1 MLSQAA
7 SARVII
13 RPAVAMTMAMN
24 ACPHSPPSG
33 NGRYTVSIRLVAS
46 NDHGVRAAV
55 VCSQRWQRRLPR
67 QRARV
72 HASGAAWVTAAAA
85 APAPEAPV
93 LKPPKLKAL
102 AATVSV
108 GLAVLLLPRPEALTP
123 EAWRL
128 LALFLSTITGI
139 VLQPLP
145 MGAVALMALGVAVA
159 TKVLTWSA
167 AFAAFSAEVPWL
179 IVSAMFIAQGFKKT
193 GLGQRLAFTM
203 VTALGRWGAIG
214 LAYGLVAAE
223 ALLSPMIPSVAA
235 RAGGIILPI
244 TTSLAEAGGSRA
256 GDGTERRLG
265 AYLVATVY
273 QCSVV
278 SSAMFLTA
286 NHPNPL
292 SAQLAAAT
300 VGVTLSWGSWALAA
314 VVPGLVS
321 LALIPLLIYKMY
333 PPEAEAA
340 DTGEVLAAAE
350 ERLQQ
355 LGAIKP
361 AEATMAA
368 VLLGTLVLWVFGHQL
383 GVAPGLAALAGLSAL
398 LLTGVISW
406 DECLGCKSAWNTLI
420 WFAALIAMSGALKA
434 SGLVAYFSDGVAAG
448 VASFGLPWGPSFLML
463 LLVYILSHVFFA
475 SNIAHV
481 NMMGGFTPYGM
492 SHAPMFF
499 GSSYVSTRSWW
510 GVGLAVL
517 ALNMVVWLVVGGLW
531 WRVIGLW

>member
-13 RPAVAMTMAMN
+13 RPAVAKTMAMN

-85 APAPEAPV
+85 APHGSTCAEATEAEGPGGHRIRR
-93 LKPPKLKAL
+93 P
-102 AATVSV
+102 
-108 GLAVLLLPRPEALTP
+108 AVLLLPRPEALTP

-159 TKVLTWSA
+159 T
-167 AFAAFSAEVPWL
+167 
-179 IVSAMFIAQGFKKT
+179 KT

-333 PPEAEAA
+333 PPE
-340 DTGEVLAAAE
+340 
-350 ERLQQ
+350 
-355 LGAIKP
+355 
-361 AEATMAA
+361 
-368 VLLGTLVLWVFGHQL
+368 
-383 GVAPGLAALAGLSAL
+383 
-398 LLTGVISW
+398 
-406 DECLGCKSAWNTLI
+406 
-420 WFAALIAMSGALKA
+420 
-434 SGLVAYFSDGVAAG
+434 
-448 VASFGLPWGPSFLML
+448 
-463 LLVYILSHVFFA
+463 
-475 SNIAHV
+475 
-481 NMMGGFTPYGM
+481 
-492 SHAPMFF
+492 
-499 GSSYVSTRSWW
+499 
-510 GVGLAVL
+510 
-517 ALNMVVWLVVGGLW
+517 
-531 WRVIGLW
+531 